1 MMCVSV
7 KRCNANMNFA
17 NRDYGHAGGLRFT
30 SASSLS
36 AECQVYLK
44 LVSQPCQLSVEVH
57 FPGTLYLCTVD
68 TFYFLILIVYMGIA
82 FFFNLYF
89 LQASYSLLS

>member
-1 MMCVSV
+1 MCVSV
-7 KRCNANMNFA
+7 KRCNVNFA
-17 NRDYGHAGGLRFT
+17 NRDYGHAGGSLRFT

-36 AECQVYLK
+36 AECQDYLK

-57 FPGTLYLCTVD
+57 FTGTLYPCSVD
-68 TFYFLILIVYMGIA
+68 TFYFLILIVYMGIVC
-82 FFFNLYF
+82 FLFF